1 MCFARPHVLAS
12 TTIQQAA
19 RADARRYTHALTP
32 IIAMLPPVHST
43 YTKIVRRKAV
53 LKPFHQ
59 KLEVRT

>member
-43 YTKIVRRKAV
+43 HIISK
-53 LKPFHQ
+53 
-59 KLEVRT
+59 